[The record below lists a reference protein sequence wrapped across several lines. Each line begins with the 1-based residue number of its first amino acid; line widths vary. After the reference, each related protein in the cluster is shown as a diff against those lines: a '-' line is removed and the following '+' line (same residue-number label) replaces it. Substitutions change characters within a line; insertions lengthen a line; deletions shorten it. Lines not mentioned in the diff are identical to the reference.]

1 MEGNFCRCF
10 RRVNSFGKT
19 CGMERRISISELS
32 VEMVMLLQML
42 TGRLLETRKD
52 HVDDSTTEVC

>member
-32 VEMVMLLQML
+32 VEMLML